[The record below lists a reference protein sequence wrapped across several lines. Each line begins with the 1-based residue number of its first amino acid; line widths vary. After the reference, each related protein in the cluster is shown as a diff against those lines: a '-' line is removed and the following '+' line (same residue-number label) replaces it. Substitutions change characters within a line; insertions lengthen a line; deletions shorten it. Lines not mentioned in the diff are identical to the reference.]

1 MMASAGP
8 RICRDILCGMPT
20 LVPAFGLLVI
30 QAESWPLGDNTATQR
45 AGHLIDLPRRKWT
58 SDRRFDECVAGPLL
72 FVSGDVVLLL
82 LLLLM
87 LMLLSY

>member
-1 MMASAGP
+1 
-8 RICRDILCGMPT
+8 
-20 LVPAFGLLVI
+20 
-30 QAESWPLGDNTATQR
+30 LGDNTATQR

-58 SDRRFDECVAGPLL
+58 SDLCFDECIAGHLL